1 MTISSLL
8 NVMGFLLTSS
18 AAIILLEPVAVWK
31 GEFREEISLIAS
43 GFAVLAIG
51 FMWQIFVDMGLI
63 YQFGNFL
70 MVLGTLPLVIG
81 SSRLFRFTTIEKGAD
96 AAHA

>member
-1 MTISSLL
+1 MTIFSLL

-18 AAIILLEPVAVWK
+18 AAIILIEPVAIWK
-31 GEFREEISLIAS
+31 GDFQEEISLISS

-51 FMWQIFVDMGLI
+51 FLWQIFVDMGLI

-70 MVLGTLPLVIG
+70 MVLGIVPLAIG
-81 SSRLFRFTTIEKGAD
+81 ASRLFRFTTIEKGAEV
-96 AAHA
+96 AHA